1 VRVEA
6 ERTLLAAP
14 EEVWA
19 LLAEPYHLS
28 DWWPG
33 YSAVRPDRRG
43 VSEGARWTVV
53 RGLDPGF
60 LRKPGGEGTIVIGP
74 VNQLRSLAWRD
85 IGQAFTAEI
94 RVEPAADGLTRAA
107 ISLEAPWWRIYVEG
121 LRDLPRRALV
131 RLHDL
136 CQTAASL

>member
-1 VRVEA
+1 VRIEA

-19 LLAEPYHLS
+19 LLSEPYHLA

-43 VSEGARWTVV
+43 LREGARWTVV
-53 RGLDPGF
+53 RGWDPGF
-60 LRKPGGEGTIVIGP
+60 LRKPGGEGTIVIGA
-74 VNQLRSLAWRD
+74 VKELRSLAWHD
-85 IGQAFTAEI
+85 VGQTFTVEI
-94 RVEPAADGLTRAA
+94 RVEPAAGGLTHAT
-107 ISLEAPWWRIYVEG
+107 IVLEAPWWRTYLEG